1 MTHKKPYLQM
11 FLSQPLSRFQIFFR
25 IFFLF
30 TPLILFFNTSGFSQA
45 PRKIKT
51 IIIDPGHGGQDNG
64 ARGEYEGTLGSLE
77 KNITLAISMK
87 LVKALK
93 EAMPDV
99 EIVPTRT
106 TDVYMSVHDKAKF
119 ANEHHGN
126 LFVCIHADAVDLKTG
141 SRIIGYKRETYHT
154 TKYEGKGKH
163 RKKIVTKHTRE
174 VPIKQYYKIPTSRKG
189 TSTLILAA
197 RQTND
202 KIKALEAGDLGFNT
216 DENDSTAEINYE
228 SPEYKASALLYSQ
241 NYFKKSYQLASD
253 VQEEIEKTGRNDL
266 GVWQRQKGL
275 WVLHATQ
282 MPAILI
288 ETGFVANYD
297 DERYLNSDKGQEEI
311 AEAIT
316 RALVKYRNQAEGR
329 TTAVTTAAANDGK

>member
-1 MTHKKPYLQM
+1 M
-11 FLSQPLSRFQIFFR
+11 FISKPLSRFPLFIR
-25 IFFLF
+25 SFFLF
-30 TPLILFFNTSGFSQA
+30 IPAIFFFSTPVFSQA
-45 PRKIKT
+45 RKIKT

-87 LVKALK
+87 LVKDLQ

-99 EIVPTRT
+99 NIIPTRT
-106 TDVYMSVHDKAKF
+106 TDVFMSVHEKAKF
-119 ANEHHGN
+119 ANDHHGN

-141 SRIIGYKRETYHT
+141 SRIIGHKTETYHT
-154 TKYEGKGKH
+154 TKYVGKGKH
-163 RKKIVTKHTRE
+163 RKKVVTKHTRV
-174 VPIKQYYKIPTSRKG
+174 VPIKEYYKIPTTRKG

-216 DENDSTAEINYE
+216 DENDSTADINYE
-228 SPEYKASALLYSQ
+228 SPEYKASALLYTQ
-241 NYFKKSYQLASD
+241 NYFRKSYQLASD
-253 VQEEIEKTGRNDL
+253 VQDEIAKTGRNDL

-297 DERYLNSDKGQEEI
+297 DERYLNSEKGQEEI
-311 AEAIT
+311 AQAIT

-329 TTAVTTAAANDGK
+329 TTATTAAATDGK